1 MTLGEGHGKLLHT
14 IRDIVSGGQRRVL
27 VSLGGVDYIDSHGL
41 DELVSCYTTARD
53 CGAELKLVNIPEKV
67 NYLMHI
73 TKLDTVFEIFNDE
86 SAAVM
91 SFAS

>member
-1 MTLGEGHGKLLHT
+1 M
-14 IRDIVSGGQRRVL
+14 VW
-27 VSLGGVDYIDSHGL
+27 DYIDSPRFWTS
-41 DELVSCYTTARD
+41 LVSCYTTARD